1 MVDRNRG
8 GGGNMQI
15 EKEKQR
21 PIGAEKGQEKEPIEA
36 IPGDTARD
44 TEGDK
49 ENDKPIEESLPDSNA
64 LSKNRVSQGNI
75 SLGYTNISNER
86 GDLGQ
91 LLQGLIPSATK
102 FYIRRKEALEIS
114 GKVQINMESIMDSK
128 TVSDVDLMTRN
139 KGDLMVT
146 TITEDTEYDL
156 NSNHQDNNIG
166 QVNNNKHAIL
176 EKQCALVKDMGL
188 THSEG

>member
-1 MVDRNRG
+1 
-8 GGGNMQI
+8 
-15 EKEKQR
+15 
-21 PIGAEKGQEKEPIEA
+21 
-36 IPGDTARD
+36 
-44 TEGDK
+44 
-49 ENDKPIEESLPDSNA
+49 
-64 LSKNRVSQGNI
+64 
-75 SLGYTNISNER
+75 
-86 GDLGQ
+86 
-91 LLQGLIPSATK
+91 
-102 FYIRRKEALEIS
+102 LEIS

-139 KGDLMVT
+139 KGDLMVI

-188 THSEG
+188 THGEDTQKVKGMMIEMEKRDNNVAVEMGIKNHQP